1 MHRENSVNIHDNV
14 SYSQMMTPGPFS
26 LGLAD
31 SITQESHEAPA
42 DPVAGMSISDLH
54 MNHLISSG
62 TEQQDTC
69 GYNL

>member
-1 MHRENSVNIHDNV
+1 MNIHDNV
-14 SYSQMMTPGPFS
+14 SYSQMMTPFN

-42 DPVAGMSISDLH
+42 DPVAEEPKYVNIGPTYEPLNII
-54 MNHLISSG
+54 ISSG

-69 GYNL
+69 GYNQL